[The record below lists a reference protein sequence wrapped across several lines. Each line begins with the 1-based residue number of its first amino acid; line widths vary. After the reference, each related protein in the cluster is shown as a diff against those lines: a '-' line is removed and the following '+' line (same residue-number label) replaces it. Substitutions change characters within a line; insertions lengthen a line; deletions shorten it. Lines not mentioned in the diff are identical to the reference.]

1 MTSSSQS
8 PSGMGNLKGS
18 EYLLFSDWY
27 LIAHTPSLPLYDQ
40 INKARDILIRTAVII
55 EDNAENAKKYRDV
68 IDECRSALFSIMRD
82 YRELGCI
89 NGADE
94 WKNENWIKVTCL
106 LYYLYKLQYAE
117 KLIETDVQA
126 RMQVP

>member
-1 MTSSSQS
+1 MSSSQS

-27 LIAHTPSLPLYDQ
+27 LIAHTPSISLYEQ

-55 EDNAENAKKYRDV
+55 EDNPENAKKYRVV
-68 IDECRSALFSIMRD
+68 IDECRSTLFTIMRN
-82 YRELGCI
+82 YRELSGI
-89 NGADE
+89 NGADD

-106 LYYLYKLQYAE
+106 LYELYKLQYSE

-126 RMQVP
+126 RMEVP